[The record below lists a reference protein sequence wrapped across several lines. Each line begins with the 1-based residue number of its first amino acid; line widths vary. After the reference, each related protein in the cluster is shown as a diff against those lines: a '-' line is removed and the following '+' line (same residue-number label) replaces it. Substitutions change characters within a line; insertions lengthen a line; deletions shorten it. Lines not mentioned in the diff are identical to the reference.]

1 MFQKSIFNWDQATQG
16 YILGSYYWGYLVTNI
31 PGGILS
37 ERYGAKHV
45 VNGGFSVCI
54 ISTLITPCLL
64 FYSLGEWK
72 ILALLR
78 IICGLGEVITKIKKK
93 IISINFYNLWVK
105 VQLFE
110 YWLYRIPIG
119 KDKWHSWCIFK
130 YERHFLR

>member
-1 MFQKSIFNWDQATQG
+1 MYSHVSGYLKLFTRRYFWIIFLFWDEGKGEYLSDYKYNILFQKSIFNWDQATQG
-16 YILGSYYWGYLVTNI
+16 YILGSYYWGYLLTNI

-78 IICGLGEVITKIKKK
+78 IICGLGEVTTKTK
-93 IISINFYNLWVK
+93 IISIK
-105 VQLFE
+105 
-110 YWLYRIPIG
+110 
-119 KDKWHSWCIFK
+119 
-130 YERHFLR
+130 FL